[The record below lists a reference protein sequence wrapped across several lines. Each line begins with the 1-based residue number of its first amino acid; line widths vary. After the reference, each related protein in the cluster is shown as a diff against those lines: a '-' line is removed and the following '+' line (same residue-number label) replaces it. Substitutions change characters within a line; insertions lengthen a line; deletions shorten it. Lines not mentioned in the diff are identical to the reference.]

1 LPLRNRALKPY
12 NQAMK
17 SKQFLK
23 LLKAAHAEIIRN
35 RGKGGH
41 YAVRLNGKQTVV
53 PMHGDTDYD
62 PVFLDNIC
70 KQLNTRLK
78 DIQK

>member
-1 LPLRNRALKPY
+1 
-12 NQAMK
+12 MK

-23 LLKAAHAEIIRN
+23 LLKSAGAEVIRN

-41 YAVRLNGKQTVV
+41 CLVYLNGKRTTVPV
-53 PMHGDTDYD
+53 HGDTDFD
-62 PVFLDNIC
+62 PDFLDDIC
-70 KQLNTRLK
+70 KHLNTRLK

>member
-1 LPLRNRALKPY
+1 
-12 NQAMK
+12 MK

-23 LLKAAHAEIIRN
+23 LLKAVKAEIIRN

-41 YAVRLNGKQTVV
+41 CLVKLNGSSATVPV
-53 PMHGDTDYD
+53 HGDTDYD
-62 PVFLDNIC
+62 PVFLDDIC

-78 DIQK
+78 EIQK